1 MGCFDEKKFLIPVF
15 NNIPL
20 KIFFLPL
27 WLWALLTAAAV
38 YSQPVKVSVV
48 STQLNAPA
56 DISVTLSTKNL
67 GLAPIYSLF
76 TDSASGCQPGA
87 CAALPL
93 TLLSFEGKRLN
104 VNQVVLTWKTANE
117 VNTAGFDVQ
126 RSLGNQTQFEKIAFV
141 PALPGGARVSRNVP
155 RGAA

>member
-1 MGCFDEKKFLIPVF
+1 MAMAV
-15 NNIPL
+15 
-20 KIFFLPL
+20 
-27 WLWALLTAAAV
+27 LTAAAV

-56 DISVTLSTKNL
+56 DVAVTLGTKNL
-67 GLAPIYSLF
+67 ELVPIYSLF

-104 VNQVVLTWKTANE
+104 PYQVMLTWKTANE

-126 RSLGNQTQFEKIAFV
+126 RIAGNQTQFEKKHLCRHCPVIY
-141 PALPGGARVSRNVP
+141 
-155 RGAA
+155 